1 MESKNGK
8 NIEEIESTLKHR
20 YLIKN
25 ERDLILFL
33 SSILVLDSIVV
44 IPVYAYHQIDALSGN
59 WPLAIQNGLS
69 LFMFPGIVFFI
80 YIFSLIGN
88 KLTFRNSNLPNI
100 IFNIFWLI
108 DISVGLILLLYSTIT
123 GFVNMVVPLTFYIS
137 LILLILTNCLKMK
150 EFKYMDFIRKF
161 PSRIYKPLSYK
172 GIKRRIFKNNDE
184 KILYHAC
191 WKAKN

>member
-137 LILLILTNCLKMK
+137 LILLIL
-150 EFKYMDFIRKF
+150 
-161 PSRIYKPLSYK
+161 
-172 GIKRRIFKNNDE
+172 
-184 KILYHAC
+184 
-191 WKAKN
+191 